1 MNVRRDGDDFVA
13 EDEGT
18 VLGTARATENGGIA
32 LELGDLREGV
42 ALALIRAV
50 AAEVAHAGSTEGI
63 AGSLGSVHLQTDDQG
78 AVVQLVTRLVP
89 RVFRSP
95 QSIVSPPRNGWVA
108 VYDEVA
114 ERDPEQLERLAREL
128 SSASGLV
135 TFSIGIE
142 SAAGVHYIAFERGR
156 AMDEYYSVPEL
167 RGPLPPGDAIA
178 LRANPTVVAR
188 LTGANAASVRA
199 VARSVSSP
207 DELPP
212 ADELIR
218 QIAEVIGLEGAHY
231 TVEDARN
238 LPGAMIVEHE

>member
-1 MNVRRDGDDFVA
+1 MNVRRDGDAFVA

-18 VLGTARATENGGIA
+18 VLGTARATENGGVA

-50 AAEVAHAGSTEGI
+50 AADAAHTGSAEGI
-63 AGSLGSVHLQTDDQG
+63 PGSLGSVHLQTDDQG
-78 AVVQLVTRLVP
+78 AVVQLVMRLVP

-95 QSIVSPPRNGWVA
+95 RSIVSPPRNGWIA
-108 VYDEVA
+108 VYDDIA
-114 ERDPEQLERLAREL
+114 EREPAQLARLAREL

-135 TFSIGIE
+135 GFSIGIE
-142 SAAGVHYIAFERGR
+142 HGAAVHYIAFERGR
-156 AMDEYYSVPEL
+156 VMDEYNSVPEL
-167 RGPLPPGDAIA
+167 GGPLPPGDAIA

-207 DELPP
+207 DELPA

-218 QIAEVIGLEGAHY
+218 EIAEVIGLEGAHY
-231 TVEDARN
+231 TVEDAAN
-238 LPGAMIVEHE
+238 LPDAIVVEHE